1 MLSPNS
7 KDAKG
12 GKAISFAEG
21 EYLTQV
27 YMTRDNTISAIRS
40 IGFRISLDKTLFMGI
55 SKGET
60 MAFTAPE
67 NWRIVGFHGT
77 AGSYVTEGSVTRY
90 PITKLGV
97 VYAPILL

>member
-1 MLSPNS
+1 
-7 KDAKG
+7 
-12 GKAISFAEG
+12 
-21 EYLTQV
+21 
-27 YMTRDNTISAIRS
+27 MTRDNTISAISS
-40 IGFRISLDKTLFMGI
+40 IGFRISLDKTLFIGI